1 MQSMRKFTYSKL
13 LWQRSKQI
21 PSEKFLVSFSFKYAI
36 IKIKRVEK
44 IYRIALAVVFNQAG
58 LE

>member
-1 MQSMRKFTYSKL
+1 MRKFTYSKL